1 MLSLDDKVNS
11 RLLKNLEPIYGKFF
25 DKMCKTGE
33 CEPGLTLKSKSRLN
47 FNFSD
52 QTIFVELVKLKCLG
66 KYLNLKYGRI
76 RVGTISGWGARVL

>member
-1 MLSLDDKVNS
+1 MVD
-11 RLLKNLEPIYGKFF
+11 FF
-25 DKMCKTGE
+25 DKICKTGE
-33 CEPGLTLKSKSRLN
+33 CESCLTLNSKSRLN